1 VTTLHIH
8 PEAPQAKDAIVT
20 VLDML
25 QEGDDFELHVGT
37 SPPWMRV
44 VARDTE
50 GVLAAMRDCGVR
62 VEITRG

>member
-8 PEAPQAKDAIVT
+8 PDAPQAKDAIVT

-25 QEGDDFELHVGT
+25 QEGDDFELHVGI
-37 SPPWMRV
+37 SSPWMRV

-50 GVLAAMRDCGVR
+50 GVVAAMRASGVR
-62 VEITRG
+62 VEVRGG